1 MRLVSGPFSFA
12 HPPTP
17 VLSVTLH
24 LKPNPV
30 EENWWKGFICPVH
43 RPLPRGAVDVKSTTP
58 IDYQVNTLI
67 FYL

>member
-1 MRLVSGPFSFA
+1 MRLISGPFSFA

-17 VLSVTLH
+17 VLSVTLR

-30 EENWWKGFICPVH
+30 EEDWWKWFIRPVH
-43 RPLPRGAVDVKSTTP
+43 HPSPHGAVDVKSTTP
-58 IDYQVNTLI
+58 IDYWVNTLI